1 MKENYAE
8 MTLGQ
13 VMDLYPQTWGLFRQM
28 GVCCVYD
35 ENINST
41 LSQLCEENAVELD
54 SFLEV
59 FKELI

>member
-35 ENINST
+35 ENINS
-41 LSQLCEENAVELD
+41 SVAQLCRENNAELE
-54 SFLEV
+54 SFLDV
-59 FKELI
+59 FMELI